1 MTTVQRL
8 REATRSGTLAGL
20 AMIPAAAIFRT
31 RGLRVN
37 EYGRKTL
44 ELLVG
49 EVAPPFDLA
58 LSFAQHLVISVLAAL
73 PLLLLF
79 ERFFAWKVE
88 WRAERR
94 TRALIGTAY
103 GAGFYVA
110 MNSLALPIA
119 FGDPTPWTLGF
130 ETVYPSLT
138 IHLIYGAV
146 LGGTARAVPRA
157 LAPAAAVPG

>member
-1 MTTVQRL
+1 MNASRRV
-8 REATRSGTLAGL
+8 REAIRSGMLAGL
-20 AMIPAAAIFRT
+20 VMIPAAASFRA

-44 ELLVG
+44 DLLVG
-49 EVAPPFDLA
+49 DVAPPFDLV
-58 LSFAQHLVISVLAAL
+58 LSLAQHLVISVLAAL
-73 PLLLLF
+73 PLLLLL
-79 ERFFAWKVE
+79 ERLFACKVE
-88 WRAERR
+88 WIAERR
-94 TRALIGTAY
+94 TRVFVGTAY

-146 LGGTARAVPRA
+146 LGATARTVPQA